1 MAERLTA
8 GRVVASRW
16 FDPALAA
23 LLVGVSLVQLYTA
36 PGMTSS
42 LRAPVAVVL
51 IGGAVAFRRSHPQIA
66 AAVQAAVFLATPNF
80 DDNFLPEVGAIAPSI
95 VAYSCGAHAANRSGL
110 AAVVALAVC
119 MQIGMQFTEFPNFEV
134 YFATLGPWWVGTQVR
149 RRRRLVGELRE
160 RTSQLEAEQDAFARL
175 AVRRER
181 ARIARELHDIVAHHL
196 AVIVVQAG
204 AGRMAPATQVDRNAE
219 RFASIRE
226 SGGHALEEMARLV
239 DLLDAGR
246 DGESGAFGKL
256 RVLLDE
262 AAAGG
267 IPVRLTPLPVG
278 VRLPPETE
286 EAAYR
291 VVQEGL
297 TNAIKHAPG
306 AAILV
311 RVSTPGDEVE
321 VEVRN
326 GAAATSS
333 ALAPTGSGLGL
344 PGMRERVESL
354 GGTLDAGPT
363 SGGGWRVT
371 ARLPIRLPAV
381 TTVP

>member
-1 MAERLTA
+1 MAGQVL
-8 GRVVASRW
+8 ASRW

-23 LLVGVSLVQLYTA
+23 LLIGVSLVQLYAT

-42 LRAPVAVVL
+42 LRAPIAVVL
-51 IGGAVAFRRSHPQIA
+51 IGGAVAFRRSHPEIA
-66 AAVQAAVFLATPNF
+66 AAVQAAVFLATPDF
-80 DDNFLPEVGAIAPSI
+80 DDNFLPDVGAIAPSL
-95 VAYSCGAHAANRSGL
+95 VAYSCGAHAAHRSGL

-134 YFATLGPWWVGTQVR
+134 YFGTLGPWWVGTQVR
-149 RRRRLVGELRE
+149 RRRRLVSELGE

-175 AVRRER
+175 SVRRER

-204 AGRMAPATQVDRNAE
+204 AGRMAPTTQVDRNAE
-219 RFASIRE
+219 RFTSIQE

-239 DLLDAGR
+239 DLLDADR
-246 DGESGAFGKL
+246 DGQGGAFGKL
-256 RVLLDE
+256 RLLLDE

-267 IPVRLTPLPVG
+267 IPVRLTALPAG

-286 EAAYR
+286 DAAYR

-311 RVSTPGDEVE
+311 RVSVPGDEVQ

-326 GAAATSS
+326 EAAATSS

-354 GGTLDAGPT
+354 GGTLDVGPT
-363 SGGGWRVT
+363 SGGGWRLT

-381 TTVP
+381 TNVP

>member
-1 MAERLTA
+1 MAERLTP

-23 LLVGVSLVQLYTA
+23 LLIGVSLVQLYAA
-36 PGMTSS
+36 PDMTSS
-42 LRAPVAVVL
+42 LRAPIAVVL

-66 AAVQAAVFLATPNF
+66 AGVQAAVFLATPDF
-80 DDNFLPEVGAIAPSI
+80 DDNFLPDVGAIAPSI

-119 MQIGMQFTEFPNFEV
+119 MQIGMQFTEFPNYEV
-134 YFATLGPWWVGTQVR
+134 YFGTLGPWWVGTQVR
-149 RRRRLVGELRE
+149 RRRRLVGELSE

-175 AVRRER
+175 SVRRER

-239 DLLDAGR
+239 DLLDAASNREG
-246 DGESGAFGKL
+246 GPFGKL

-267 IPVRLTPLPVG
+267 VPVRFSPLPAG
-278 VRLPPETE
+278 VRLPPEVE
-286 EAAYR
+286 DAAYR

-306 AAILV
+306 AAV
-311 RVSTPGDEVE
+311 RVRLSASAQEVE

-326 GAAATSS
+326 ETAATSS
-333 ALAPTGSGLGL
+333 ALAATGSGLGL
-344 PGMRERVESL
+344 AGMRERVESL
-354 GGTLDAGPT
+354 GGSLEAGPT
-363 SGGGWRVT
+363 SGGGWSLS
-371 ARLPIRLPAV
+371 ARLPLHLPAATPV
-381 TTVP
+381 A

>member
-8 GRVVASRW
+8 GRVVGSRW
-16 FDPALAA
+16 FDPTLAA
-23 LLVGVSLVQLYTA
+23 FLIGVSLLELYTT

-42 LRAPVAVVL
+42 LRAPIAVVV
-51 IGGAVAFRRSHPQIA
+51 IGGAVAFRRSHPQTA
-66 AAVQAAVFLATPNF
+66 ACVQAAVFLATPNF
-80 DDNFLPEVGAIAPSI
+80 DDHFLPHVGAIATSI
-95 VAYSCGAHAANRSGL
+95 VAYSCGAHAAHRSGL

-119 MQIGMQFTEFPNFEV
+119 SQIGLQFTEFPNFEV
-134 YFATLGPWWVGTQVR
+134 FFGTLGPWWVGTQVR
-149 RRRRLVGELRE
+149 RRRRVVTELRE

-175 AVRRER
+175 SVRRER

-204 AGRMAPATQVDRNAE
+204 AGRMAPATQVDRNVE

-239 DLLDAGR
+239 DLLDADR
-246 DGESGAFGKL
+246 DDESGAFGKL

-267 IPVRLTPLPVG
+267 IPVRFTPLPAG
-278 VRLPPETE
+278 VQLPPETE
-286 EAAYR
+286 DAAYR

-306 AAILV
+306 AAV
-311 RVSTPGDEVE
+311 RVRLSASAQEVE

-326 GAAATSS
+326 ETAATSS
-333 ALAPTGSGLGL
+333 ALAATGSGLGL
-344 PGMRERVESL
+344 AGMRERVESL
-354 GGTLDAGPT
+354 GGSLEAGPT
-363 SGGGWRVT
+363 SGGGWSLS
-371 ARLPIRLPAV
+371 ARLPLHLPAATPV
-381 TTVP
+381 A

>member
-1 MAERLTA
+1 
-8 GRVVASRW
+8 
-16 FDPALAA
+16 
-23 LLVGVSLVQLYTA
+23 
-36 PGMTSS
+36 MTSS
-42 LRAPVAVVL
+42 LRAPIAVVL

-66 AAVQAAVFLATPNF
+66 AGVQAAVFLATPDF

-110 AAVVALAVC
+110 AAVAALAVC

-134 YFATLGPWWVGTQVR
+134 YFGTLGPWWVGTQVR

-175 AVRRER
+175 SVRRER

-226 SGGHALEEMARLV
+226 SGGHALGEMARLV
-239 DLLDAGR
+239 DLLDAGS
-246 DGESGAFGKL
+246 DGEGGVLAKL
-256 RVLLDE
+256 RVLIDD

-267 IPVRLTPLPVG
+267 IQVRFTPLSTG
-278 VRLPPETE
+278 IRLPREVE
-286 EAAYR
+286 DVAYR

-311 RVSTPGDEVE
+311 RVSAPGDQVE

-326 GAAATSS
+326 EAAATSS

-354 GGTLDAGPT
+354 GGTLDVGPT
-363 SGGGWRVT
+363 AGGGWRLT
-371 ARLPIRLPAV
+371 ARLPIRLPTV

>member
-1 MAERLTA
+1 MAEPLTP
-8 GRVVASRW
+8 GRVLASRW
-16 FDPALAA
+16 FDPALAT
-23 LLVGVSLVQLYTA
+23 LLIGVSLVQLYAT
-36 PGMTSS
+36 PGMTNS
-42 LRAPVAVVL
+42 LRAPIAVVL

-66 AAVQAAVFLATPNF
+66 AGVQAAVFLATPNF
-80 DDNFLPEVGAIAPSI
+80 DDFLPGVGAIAPSL
-95 VAYSCGAHAANRSGL
+95 VAYSCGAHATNRSGL
-110 AAVVALAVC
+110 GAVVALAVC

-134 YFATLGPWWVGTQVR
+134 YFGTLGPWWVGTQVR
-149 RRRRLVGELRE
+149 RRRHLVNELRE
-160 RTSQLEAEQDAFARL
+160 RTSQLEAQQDAFARL
-175 AVRRER
+175 SVRHER

-239 DLLDAGR
+239 DLLDADR
-246 DGESGAFGKL
+246 DDESGAFGKL

-286 EAAYR
+286 DAAYR

-311 RVSTPGDEVE
+311 RVSAPGDEVE

-326 GAAATSS
+326 EAAATTSP
-333 ALAPTGSGLGL
+333 LARTGSGLGL
-344 PGMRERVESL
+344 AGMRERVEAL
-354 GGTLDAGPT
+354 GGTLDVGPT
-363 SGGGWRVT
+363 SSGGWRLT
-371 ARLPIRLPAV
+371 ARLPVHLPAV